1 MKHTIQARNLL
12 ALLQWRFAERVER
25 FEVDTQ
31 AVLQKDEGL
40 GWRAAVLG
48 NLPFVG
54 NQAFLAELG
63 NQIEAGGLQLVQ
75 VAQLAVL
82 CKPEAGIHL
91 KKINK

>member
-12 ALLQWRFAERVER
+12 AYVQWRFAENVEQ

-31 AVLQKDEGL
+31 AALQKDEGL
-40 GWRAAVLG
+40 GRRAAVLG

-54 NQAFLAELG
+54 NQAFLVELG
-63 NQIEAGGLQLVQ
+63 NQVEAGGLQLVQ
-75 VAQLAVL
+75 VTQLAVL
-82 CKPEAGIHL
+82 CNPDAGIRL